1 MKAMVLTISDR
12 VWKGKQFDKTGPM
25 LVDELREDDVFEV
38 IDYMLIKDGYYSVRE
53 ALIECVAERYSL
65 VLTNGGTGIADRDE
79 TPEATKSVI
88 DKEIVGISEEI
99 RRQGLKDTPTAIL
112 TRGVAGISNTTLIV
126 NLPGNPDGALS
137 AFRAIKPAIYHAL
150 ELIEKQISDCKESKY
165 TKNS

>member
-1 MKAMVLTISDR
+1 MRQPGRQEIEEIIVRPSDSGNLTNSSYA
-12 VWKGKQFDKTGPM
+12 
-25 LVDELREDDVFEV
+25 DVSGWTLTV
-38 IDYMLIKDGYYSVRE
+38 PKDGYYSVRE
-53 ALIECVAERYSL
+53 ALVECVAERYSL